1 MFKDKLIF
9 LRFLIS
15 FIFATITLIA
25 CIIFFVTFLNNELG
39 QGRALL
45 LIFTFIST
53 FACLGNC
60 GTTLP
65 TIIATRRIEKNTVSL
80 VFLIVSIAY
89 MVLSVVLF
97 AIEMILY

>member
-25 CIIFFVTFLNNELG
+25 VIIFFVSFISNELG

-45 LIFTFIST
+45 LIFTFVST

-60 GTTLP
+60 GGILP
-65 TIIATRRIEKNTVSL
+65 IIIATRRREKNTTWKWRKYGV
-80 VFLIVSIAY
+80 
-89 MVLSVVLF
+89 
-97 AIEMILY
+97 

>member
-1 MFKDKLIF
+1 MFKDKFSLSRI
-9 LRFLIS
+9 IT
-15 FIFATITLIA
+15 FIFSTITLIA
-25 CIIFFVTFLNNELG
+25 CIIFFVTFLNNESG

-45 LIFTFIST
+45 LIFTFVSA
-53 FACLGNC
+53 FACLSNC

-65 TIIATRRIEKNTVSL
+65 TIIATRRREKNTVSL